1 MNLARTLGV
10 NTPTVMKSAMGH
22 PFNVCVGLTFPRN
35 LHQATP
41 WFLPGSATHKNGSAI
56 NPETASLVDR
66 VSYQGTPAVLSHWA
80 QTG

>member
-41 WFLPGSATHKNGSAI
+41 WFLPGSATHKNRMGQPSTLKL
-56 NPETASLVDR
+56 PHL
-66 VSYQGTPAVLSHWA
+66 
-80 QTG
+80 